1 MRTSGGCVLE
11 WNAQLWPKLRNMSST
26 LHARLQDDLSQLT
39 LPDSARV
46 WVYTAS
52 RVLTTEECAL
62 TQDHLEAFTST
73 WAAHGNP
80 LKAQAV
86 ILASQIVLL
95 ALDESDQ
102 AATGCSIDASVA
114 ALKDIGDLAPTL
126 QDLDLF
132 DRAWVLYAFDD
143 EAQDWQRTKLHAFW
157 AMRKSGN
164 LNDDALIV
172 DSTVATLGELRS
184 SIVKPLAESWH
195 AHMW

>member
-1 MRTSGGCVLE
+1 MGFGVDWVGMRTFE
-11 WNAQLWPKLRNMSST
+11 PKLRNMPSS

-39 LPDSARV
+39 LSDGTRV

-52 RVLTTEECAL
+52 RVMTSEERAL
-62 TQDHLEAFTST
+62 VQNHLEAFTST
-73 WAAHGNP
+73 WAAHGKP
-80 LKAQAV
+80 LKAQTA
-86 ILASQIVLL
+86 ILASQIVVL

-102 AATGCSIDASVA
+102 AATGCSIDTSVT
-114 ALKDIGDLAPTL
+114 ALKGICDLAPTL

-132 DRAWVLYAFDD
+132 DRAWVLYAAHPN
-143 EAQDWQRTKLHAFW
+143 ESQWQRAKLHAFW

-164 LNDDALIV
+164 LDDDVLIV

-184 SIVKPLAESWH
+184 SFVKPLADSWH